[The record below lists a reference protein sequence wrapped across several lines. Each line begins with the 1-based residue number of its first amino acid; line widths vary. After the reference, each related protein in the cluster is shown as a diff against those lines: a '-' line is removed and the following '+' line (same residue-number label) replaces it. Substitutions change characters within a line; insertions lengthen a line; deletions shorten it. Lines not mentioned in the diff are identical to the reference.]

1 MNFENLVDLAGI
13 LGFILSLWLAIY
25 GWLRRREKFQ
35 IHVVD
40 YADFGGSTRFFWI
53 IQNDS
58 SCPLVIR
65 EVYFD
70 GVVCELCPK
79 KIRGEPGAW
88 NGVTTPSFPIRVPP
102 HDAEAVYLEF
112 VGCEHSPLAA
122 GTLVSFQI
130 QTTSQS
136 GLKTV
141 LLGNKSHYL
150 NKIP

>member
-1 MNFENLVDLAGI
+1 MNFGNFVDLAGI

-58 SCPLVIR
+58 SRPLVVR
-65 EVYFD
+65 EVRFH

-79 KIRGEPGAW
+79 AIRGDPGKW
-88 NGVTTPSFPIRVPP
+88 NGASTHPFPIRVRP

-112 VGCEHSPLAA
+112 VGCEHSPLVAD
-122 GTLVSFQI
+122 TWVSFQI

-141 LLGNKSHYL
+141 LLCSKSHYL
-150 NKIP
+150 NKTP